1 MDPTQ
6 PTLEID
12 SILLD
17 FGQRRLLSDIYIKCS
32 HGQITSLIG
41 RNGSGKSCLMKI
53 IMGHL
58 NPLSKSIRLNQK
70 TIRNP
75 FPHINYLPQSHF
87 VPGHLSV
94 KDVLCDYQIRASEF
108 SKDFPDLMDITPQ
121 KLRKLSGG
129 MKRLVEVYTLVKSE
143 ASFTILDEP
152 FTQIMPIHLKKIKVL
167 IKNQKQKGF
176 LITDH
181 LYRDVLDIADSSFLL
196 QNGKTWPVST
206 LADLKARGYINN
218 L

>member
-1 MDPTQ
+1 
-6 PTLEID
+6 
-12 SILLD
+12 
-17 FGQRRLLSDIYIKCS
+17 
-32 HGQITSLIG
+32 
-41 RNGSGKSCLMKI
+41 
-53 IMGHL
+53 
-58 NPLSKSIRLNQK
+58 
-70 TIRNP
+70 
-75 FPHINYLPQSHF
+75 
-87 VPGHLSV
+87 
-94 KDVLCDYQIRASEF
+94 
-108 SKDFPDLMDITPQ
+108 
-121 KLRKLSGG
+121 